1 MEIGM
6 NTVEPLSVLPCQLG
20 DGLFDG
26 ARIQP
31 EKRLQLA
38 VLTDAI
44 AIFRRRAGVAR
55 REGQQP
61 LAEVELWFACLL
73 VAVSRQPDRADEP
86 FAFVTICDSLGIAP
100 AYIRRGLRRW
110 RASVPATGKRELPL
124 RRDTGSASCRVA
136 LPRLRRVA

>member
-61 LAEVELWFACLL
+61 LAEVELWFA
-73 VAVSRQPDRADEP
+73 SDRADEP

>member
-1 MEIGM
+1 MEIGE

-38 VLTDAI
+38 VLTDAV
-44 AIFRRRAGVAR
+44 AIFHRWAGVAR
-55 REGQQP
+55 REERQ
-61 LAEVELWFACLL
+61 LFAEVDVWFA
-73 VAVSRQPDRADEP
+73 SDRADEP
-86 FAFVTICDSLGIAP
+86 FAFVTICDSLGIDP
-100 AYIRRGLRRW
+100 AYFRRGLRRW
-110 RASVPATGKRELPL
+110 HASGAAMAKRELPL
-124 RRDTGSASCRVA
+124 RRDTGSASRRVV